1 MSVLMEELERARRR
15 RTRVALLVTGAIV
28 SGAGA
33 WLAGPYGVVLI
44 VVGEPVGWALVAVGV
59 VLLAA
64 CVVAIVA
71 AARARAVPA
80 SLPGK
85 ANPQFDEPVPS
96 KNPNGGY
103 SMAGT
108 QIGSH

>member
-15 RTRVALLVTGAIV
+15 RARVGLLVAGAIV
-28 SGAGA
+28 SGAAA

-44 VVGEPVGWALVAVGV
+44 VVGQPIGWWLVAAGV
-59 VLLAA
+59 VLLAV

-71 AARARAVPA
+71 AARARAVPV

-85 ANPQFDEPVPS
+85 ANPSFDEPVPS
-96 KNPNGGY
+96 MKPDGGY
-103 SMAGT
+103 SMS
-108 QIGSH
+108 GSYLGS